1 MVADKT
7 RIAPGRVFG
16 PASLIGVVAGIV
28 VQATV
33 PFWVP
38 REFGW
43 TALALPFVSGLVC
56 CLFSGRV
63 RHLGAGLVVSMAT
76 LPLAILAMWT
86 AGAILHVMRY

>member
-1 MVADKT
+1 M
-7 RIAPGRVFG
+7 PGRVFG

-43 TALALPFVSGLVC
+43 IAMVFPLVFGLGC
-56 CLFSGRV
+56 CIIPGRA
-63 RHLGAGLVVSMAT
+63 RHLGVGSVVSAVA
-76 LPLAILAMWT
+76 LPLSLLFVLA
-86 AGAILHVMRY
+86 AGALLHAMRY